1 MENNHD
7 IDKTFNEASKSLEE
21 PVTFPGFDKVWAK
34 VEEKLDQREERKHKR
49 IPAWLP
55 YGIAASLL
63 IASGIFYFTST
74 KDNNTTIDESVI
86 AKNTVGEKISSPQ
99 ISEQIRKTDS
109 VVKVN
114 IQKQIVSSP
123 AVKLARNETRKS
135 PVASLM
141 PPAYEIASASSFDK
155 TVLEIR
161 EERAVM
167 DSIKRN
173 NIEEVIAMGIKKE
186 KASMNALASSKKIS
200 DLNKIADTADYE
212 YQDLTFGHREKLQE
226 PEILSKKSSA
236 KEYKPLA
243 SNSVKKTLLGEKQSA
258 ASLNGFTPGLS
269 INSISGATGSGRV
282 DISVGYQ
289 TNSKTGA
296 EPLVL
301 IDGAVSDIE
310 TLKKI
315 APSKI
320 DNISVISKEKAGG
333 LFDGKAKN
341 GLIVV
346 ITKDISKTEKQRLKK
361 LLEEKVSEK

>member
-7 IDKTFNEASKSLEE
+7 IDKTFNEASQSLEE
-21 PVTFPGFDKVWAK
+21 PVTFPGFDKVWDK
-34 VEEKLDQREERKHKR
+34 VEDKLDQREERKHKR

-63 IASGIFYFTST
+63 IASGIFYFIST
-74 KDNNTTIDESVI
+74 QDNNTTIDESVI

-114 IQKQIVSSP
+114 IQKQIVSAP
-123 AVKLARNETRKS
+123 AVKLARNEKQKS

-141 PPAYEIASASSFDK
+141 PRDYETESTSSFDN

-161 EERAVM
+161 EERTIM

-200 DLNKIADTADYE
+200 DLNKIADTADYD
-212 YQDLTFGHREKLQE
+212 YPDLRFGRREKQQE
-226 PEILSKKSSA
+226 PEILYKKSSA
-236 KEYKPLA
+236 NPYKPLA
-243 SNSVKKTLLGEKQSA
+243 RNSGNRTFLGEKQTV
-258 ASLNGFTPGLS
+258 ASLNGFAPGLS
-269 INSISGATGSGRV
+269 INSVSGATGLGRV

-289 TNSKTGA
+289 ANSKTGS
-296 EPLVL
+296 EPLVV
-301 IDGAVSDIE
+301 IDGAISDIE

-333 LFDGKAKN
+333 MFAGKAKN

-361 LLEEKVSEK
+361 LLEEKVPEK